1 MIGFASAWYRERLTT
16 SYWFIPS
23 LMTLAAVVLA
33 LGLGRLDERLTS
45 EFVTETAWLWKG
57 GPEGARVLLGAVA
70 TATITVA
77 STVFSITIVALTL
90 AANQFGPRLL
100 RGFMRDRGNQ
110 CSLGAFLATFVYC
123 LLVLRSVYG
132 DAASPFVPH
141 VSVSVAVL
149 MALLNVGV
157 LIYFIH
163 HVSTS
168 IHADEVIASAGRDLE
183 QALSSL
189 RPRDDSPPEPSEVP
203 PSGDGAA
210 LSATRSGYLQLL
222 DEDAALRVL
231 AAHDAV
237 LRPSIRPGQF
247 VLAGAELG
255 RVWPP
260 EAVEGVADDLR
271 ETFLLSAQRTPI
283 QDLGF
288 ALDEWVEIAV
298 RALSPGINDPFTA
311 TTCVDWLCDALRR
324 IAARDLP
331 DGRRHDERGR
341 LRIVAEPFT
350 LGQAIDASFDP
361 IRRAA
366 ADNVTVSLRLVDGI
380 GQLARQIRD
389 PDARG
394 RLRRQVQMIVRGSR
408 AWPEE
413 QDRLLLD
420 ARALRSLTAL
430 ASVGLAPAGGPLAA
444 SAAPAGPQALD
455 ETRQASRRS
464 T

>member
-1 MIGFASAWYRERLTT
+1 MIWSESAWYRDRLST

-23 LMTLAAVVLA
+23 VMTVAAGALA
-33 LGLGRLDERLTS
+33 LGLGRLDEQLTS
-45 EFVTETAWLWKG
+45 EFVAETAWLWKG
-57 GPEGARVLLGAVA
+57 GPEGARTLLGAVA

-141 VSVSVAVL
+141 LSISVAVV

-168 IHADEVIASAGRDLE
+168 IHADEVIASARRDLE
-183 QALSSL
+183 QALDSL
-189 RPRDDSPPEPSEVP
+189 RSRPNAPRERSAAL

-210 LSATRSGYLQLL
+210 LCATRSGYLQLL
-222 DEDAALRVL
+222 DEGAALRVL

-237 LRPSIRPGQF
+237 LRPSIHPGQF
-247 VLAGAELG
+247 VLAGAELA

-260 EAVEGVADDLR
+260 EALGAVAEELR
-271 ETFLLSAQRTPI
+271 EKFLISAQRTPI
-283 QDLGF
+283 QDIGF
-288 ALDEWVEIAV
+288 ALDELVEIAV

-311 TTCVDWLCDALRR
+311 ATCVDWLCDALRR
-324 IAARDLP
+324 IASHDLP
-331 DGRRHDERGR
+331 DGRRHDDAGR
-341 LRIVAEPFT
+341 LRIFAEPLT
-350 LGQAIDASFDP
+350 LGQAIDGSIDP

-366 ADNVTVSLRLVDGI
+366 ANHVMVSLRLVDAVGP
-380 GQLARQIRD
+380 LARQVRD
-389 PDARG
+389 PDARA
-394 RLRRQVQMIVRGSR
+394 RLRRQVQMIVRSSR

-413 QDRLLLD
+413 QDRLLLEAS
-420 ARALRSLTAL
+420 ARRSLTA
-430 ASVGLAPAGGPLAA
+430 VGLADAEEPPVA
-444 SAAPAGPQALD
+444 SAAPPGPR
-455 ETRQASRRS
+455 EPHEIRQARPRA

>member
-1 MIGFASAWYRERLTT
+1 MIGFASAWYRERLST

-33 LGLGRLDERLTS
+33 LGLGGLDERLTS

-110 CSLGAFLATFVYC
+110 VSLGAFLATFVYC

-149 MALLNVGV
+149 MALLDVGV

-183 QALSSL
+183 QALGSL
-189 RPRDDSPPEPSEVP
+189 RSPDSTPREASEAL

-210 LSATRSGYLQLL
+210 LCAARSGYLQLL

-231 AAHDAV
+231 VAHDAV

-247 VLAGAELG
+247 VLAGAELA

-260 EAVEGVADDLR
+260 EAAEGVADELR

-311 TTCVDWLCDALRR
+311 ATCVDWLCDALRR

-331 DGRRHDERGR
+331 DGRRYDKEGR
-341 LRIVAEPFT
+341 LRIIGEPFS
-350 LGQAIDASFDP
+350 LEQAIDASFDP

-366 ADNVTVSLRLVDGI
+366 ADDVMVSLRLVDGI

-394 RLRRQVQMIVRGSR
+394 RLRRQVQMIVRSGL

-420 ARALRSLTAL
+420 ASARRSLAAL
-430 ASVGLAPAGGPLAA
+430 APVGLAPAGGPPDA
-444 SAAPAGPQALD
+444 SDAPPGARAPN
-455 ETRQASRRS
+455 ETMQELRRA